1 MAKPVLSDS
10 GERLYNQLA
19 PTFFRE
25 DEKYGWAGAL
35 YLSALARMKDD
46 AATVV
51 QPTST
56 KPPYAILFDVE
67 NVPAKW
73 LPWLAQFVGVDLTKS
88 PDTTTSRSWIKS
100 PIGYQ
105 RGTTAAMRLAG
116 QATLTGAKTLFFY
129 TRYGGAP
136 FTIKA
141 ASIEGQTPNPTA
153 TKEAI
158 ESMMAA
164 WDILIYEMV
173 KGGTLSLLEVSH
185 AKLSEVEAAHTTVED
200 AELHP
205 EK

>member
-88 PDTTTSRSWIKS
+88 PDTATSRSWIKS

-116 QATLTGAKTLFFY
+116 QSTLTGTKTLFFY

-136 FTIKA
+136 FAIKA
-141 ASIEGQTPNPTA
+141 ASLESETASSTA

-158 ESMMAA
+158 ESMMPA
-164 WDILIYEMV
+164 WCILAFETV
-173 KGGTLSLLEVSH
+173 KGGTLALLEASH
-185 AKLSEVEAAHTTVED
+185 AKLSEVEATHATTED